1 MQLSPLGLAEK
12 KMPGTYRVIHHLS
25 FPEGSS
31 INDNIPQDKC
41 NVQYASIHN
50 AIELIKTVGRKSFC
64 AKTDISSAFRIINI
78 KESQYK
84 LFGFMWEGKY
94 YYDKNLQMGCSSS
107 CQIFENFSTAIEWIA
122 KNKALIP
129 NIVHILD
136 DFMIVDK
143 TEDGCK
149 KKLERFLAICK
160 DMGIPISKEKTFQPS
175 QVMSFVGY
183 EIDTRLMEVR
193 LPIDKL
199 AKCHNLIT
207 VVLQKEKI
215 TLRELQSIIDRWLTS
230 DQQHLFTDASGTYGY
245 GALFGSQWF
254 LGKGATKWQKQNI
267 AFLEL
272 YPIVLAVEIWGHR
285 FENQCIYFHTD
296 NIALV
301 SVINKQTSKD
311 PLIMFLIR
319 RLVLHCLRNN
329 VNFKARHIYG
339 SKNVL
344 ADALSRQQVQK
355 FHRLAPWAD
364 TVPKP
369 VPNLPDLPSYRNL

>member
-1 MQLSPLGLAEK
+1 
-12 KMPGTYRVIHHLS
+12 
-25 FPEGSS
+25 
-31 INDNIPQDKC
+31 
-41 NVQYASIHN
+41 
-50 AIELIKTVGRKSFC
+50 
-64 AKTDISSAFRIINI
+64 
-78 KESQYK
+78 
-84 LFGFMWEGKY
+84 
-94 YYDKNLQMGCSSS
+94 
-107 CQIFENFSTAIEWIA
+107 
-122 KNKALIP
+122 
-129 NIVHILD
+129 
-136 DFMIVDK
+136 MIVDK

-183 EIDTRLMEVR
+183 EIDIRLMEVR

-215 TLRELQSIIDRWLTS
+215 RLRELQSII
-230 DQQHLFTDASGTYGY
+230 DASGTYGY

-254 LGKGATKWQKQNI
+254 LGKWDTKWQKQNI
-267 AFLEL
+267 AVLEL

-285 FENQCIYFHTD
+285 FENQCIYCHTD

-329 VNFKARHIYG
+329 VNFKAKPIYG

-344 ADALSRQQVQK
+344 ADALSRQQVLKSVQK
-355 FHRLAPWAD
+355 GRNQD
-364 TVPKP
+364 KNDNICTVTALTGYLTLRTNKTGPLFLNSSGEAVSRQLFQHALNGALNFCWLSRAYYKP
-369 VPNLPDLPSYRNL
+369 HSFRIGFATDASAKGLSTETIRTLGRWKSDAFKLYIRQSDQISNL